1 MRTIT
6 FKSFFM
12 ALVMAFSAPLFAQ
25 ISDAEVA
32 ALLGTNPSADRIAE
46 IATAMAEQGAFTAQI
61 TAALVRAGVAP
72 AAATVAVRTAIPS
85 ASTQQLSR
93 GLAQAGVD
101 IAVAASAINTANLTR
116 PATTQVPAVV
126 DSAGAIVGT
135 DGRAL
140 SFDTPQQMLGAV
152 AAFLSTQQQLS
163 RIQINAIRGV
173 ADTYRNSDLGSHTAV
188 RAWLDYVSQLVDF
201 PSIQGPRLAGVAA
214 ALNRLAQSISDN
226 DSEGRDTAVNLING
240 FIASNS

>member
-93 GLAQAGVD
+93 GLAQANVD
-101 IAVAASAINTANLTR
+101 TATAVAAIRTANLTIQ
-116 PATTQVPAVV
+116 PATTQVPAVI
-126 DSAGAIVGT
+126 DSAGTIVGA

-152 AAFLSTQQQLS
+152 AAFLSTQE
-163 RIQINAIRGV
+163 
-173 ADTYRNSDLGSHTAV
+173 
-188 RAWLDYVSQLVDF
+188 QLV
-201 PSIQGPRLAGVAA
+201 PSQVNALMGIINNYSNTNPAVFIALQGFLNQARDEGGSAELLEDASN
-214 ALNRLAQSISDN
+214 ALNQLARAVSDN
-226 DSEGRDTAVNLING
+226 DPAE
-240 FIASNS
+240 IAQAANTIVTIVASAS